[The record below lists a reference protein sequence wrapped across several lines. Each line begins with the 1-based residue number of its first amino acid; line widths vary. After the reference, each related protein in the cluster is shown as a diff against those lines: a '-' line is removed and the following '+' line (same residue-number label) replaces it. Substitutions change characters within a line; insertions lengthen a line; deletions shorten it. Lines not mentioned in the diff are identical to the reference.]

1 MLQIKTT
8 RLPTRNEMLSL
19 VAITQGDNRLMHWA
33 NEYSWCQDQGTK
45 NPKWHAVMGYDAAD
59 GCLEGDPGQRYIF
72 VGFRP
77 VFEIAS
83 PNEIPDGTIAPIA
96 TLYMGNRPI
105 KIPNNPICVGD
116 IPEYVPGSGLEF
128 LPTVE
133 NPDYQIQAIKVG
145 DVLIADRN
153 LVYLI
158 SWENLHEQGFC

>member
-8 RLPTRNEMLSL
+8 RLPTRNELLSL
-19 VAITQGDNRLMHWA
+19 
-33 NEYSWCQDQGTK
+33 
-45 NPKWHAVMGYDAAD
+45 
-59 GCLEGDPGQRYIF
+59 GQRYIF

-105 KIPNNPICVGD
+105 KVPNNPICVGD

-133 NPDYQIQAIKVG
+133 NPDYQIQAIKGSQELFFEVPHT
-145 DVLIADRN
+145 
-153 LVYLI
+153 I
-158 SWENLHEQGFC
+158 SATNQKGE

>member
-1 MLQIKTT
+1 MMQTKNM
-8 RLPTRNEMLSL
+8 RLPTCEEW
-19 VAITQGDNRLMHWA
+19 NRLAEVTNGGNGKMHWA
-33 NEYSWCQDQGTK
+33 GIYSWCQDSDFAG
-45 NPKWHAVMGYDAAD
+45 ARMVR
-59 GCLEGDPGQRYIF
+59 GCHSDRYLCRTDETERRPS

-105 KIPNNPICVGD
+105 KVPNNPICVGD

-133 NPDYQIQAIKVG
+133 NPDNQIQAIKVG